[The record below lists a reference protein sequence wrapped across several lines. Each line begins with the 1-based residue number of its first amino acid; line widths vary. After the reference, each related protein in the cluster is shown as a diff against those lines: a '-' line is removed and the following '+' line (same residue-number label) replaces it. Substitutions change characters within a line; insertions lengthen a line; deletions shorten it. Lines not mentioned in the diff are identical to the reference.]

1 MNPMLEIARRRYTA
15 KHYDPAKPL
24 SDEDLHDLLEIM
36 RLAPSSVNIQPWHFY
51 VLRSEPAMSALAP
64 AVKDFNVER
73 IRNASAIIIIALERD
88 LVGRVEKLNRQ
99 ETLDGRFDEATIA
112 SGFDKVDEIL
122 GLEKAGRHAVIG
134 IALGHHSADDANAM
148 RPKSRFPFDEVVT
161 IL

>member
-73 IRNASAIIIIALERD
+73 IRNASAISSGGSRSSTARKPSTGALMR
-88 LVGRVEKLNRQ
+88 RRS
-99 ETLDGRFDEATIA
+99 R
-112 SGFDKVDEIL
+112 
-122 GLEKAGRHAVIG
+122 AV
-134 IALGHHSADDANAM
+134 ST
-148 RPKSRFPFDEVVT
+148 RW
-161 IL
+161 